1 MTDKIILTGI
11 QFYGYHGC
19 SEEER
24 KLGQHFEVD
33 VELYIDLRSAGK
45 SDNIDETV
53 DYVEVYEEIERIVT
67 GKSRKLI
74 ETVSEEIADRILS
87 KFSRIEAIEITLR
100 KNSAPFKG
108 NMKSAA
114 VKIRRSRDNH

>member
-1 MTDKIILTGI
+1 MLDKIILTEM

-33 VELYIDLRSAGK
+33 VELDIDLKSAGK

-74 ETVSEEIADRILS
+74 ETVSEEIADKILS
-87 KFSRIEAIEITLR
+87 KFTKVEAVEVTLR
-100 KNSAPFKG
+100 KNAAPFRG
-108 NMKSAA
+108 NIKSAA
-114 VKIRRSRDNH
+114 VKIKRSRNNH